1 MIASPVSSAPIALRT
16 TERAVAADQEPAVDP
31 PHRAGIEIA
40 QANVCR
46 SILNHHV
53 LGRAPVDDADARLGR
68 GMLEQ
73 DRLEKDLI
81 DPVRRLRRRPV
92 AVGAIFGGEAVAAA
106 GNRNP
111 RQFLTRK
118 GGAIADVVR
127 IIRRQPGVAH
137 LLGQAQPP
145 EDFHGAGGHVIAF
158 RLRRRGAG
166 ARLHN
171 RNVDAAPGEID
182 RKREPDRSRAN
193 DQHIGVSHSGSIPE
207 LRTTAAQRSTS
218 LLM

>member
-145 EDFHGAGGHVIAF
+145 EDFHGAGGNVIAF
-158 RLRRRGAG
+158 WLGRRGAG
-166 ARLHN
+166 ACLHH
-171 RNVDAAPGEID
+171 RDVDTAPGEID
-182 RKREPDRSRAN
+182 R
-193 DQHIGVSHSGSIPE
+193 
-207 LRTTAAQRSTS
+207 
-218 LLM
+218 